1 MSTKALEEKLK
12 EIQQQKNDLQD
23 KKQLLEKLEK
33 ELIET
38 EKIYQESL
46 AQEIQ
51 KQEKCINLTNYLN
64 SKIDQFN
71 KKAKELNLTK
81 LKFQFDKD
89 KRNIKL
95 YYVDENDYQTNVF
108 AIYDYSKSRK
118 SDVVDMIEF
127 HISKLDIYNQ
137 LINELPDY
145 IFEYLNYNY
154 KENIIAI
161 DTEETSHRI
170 KIFEDSNKVEV
181 YSRIDTYDL
190 RSFIVKLNDAMELEA
205 YLTEYENTE
214 SEINLELSRTSIINK
229 KDIAKQIKQ
238 DMNDIMSTF
247 NNDLKINN

>member
-64 SKIDQFN
+64 SKVDQFN

-154 KENIIAI
+154 KENII
-161 DTEETSHRI
+161 
-170 KIFEDSNKVEV
+170 
-181 YSRIDTYDL
+181 
-190 RSFIVKLNDAMELEA
+190 VKLNDAMELEA